1 MPPLTLFCY
10 HWPLA
15 LASSAASAPLPEPTA
30 AVSGGWTVLM
40 GLAGLIVIVAA
51 LALVY
56 AVARRR
62 MVDVK
67 PLSLEDVGELRKI
80 YLVLLTIYF
89 GVAIYGSL
97 VPLQVRHVAW
107 DTAVEQFRNIRYLQL
122 DEVSRADWVANILL
136 FIPLA
141 YLATAVLTLGVRSWL
156 VRLAAVV
163 VVAGSCAALS
173 AAIEFTQIW
182 FWPRTVSLNDI
193 VAESIGGLIGSL
205 LWLLLGTTI
214 HGWLS
219 AYLTPQRRRTQIDQL
234 LEFYLVGLVIYS
246 LLPLDLTI
254 SPAELYH
261 KFRDGKIV
269 RIPFS
274 DFYWNVKLAYSVL
287 TDIVT
292 FIPVGMYS
300 ATAFTSQQK
309 PVRGLLASTLLGAGI
324 AALIELAQLFV
335 IEHFT
340 SATTVA
346 VAAVGCCIGAA
357 LMRRFRSA
365 RWGETAAFWSEE
377 TARRAASICVAL
389 MGLYAL
395 VLLAVFCSGGVWE
408 TDAARLSRRF
418 HGFWRP
424 PLAALYWGR
433 EYNALSDVL
442 RKVLFF
448 VPLGALG
455 AVAAWGMTASKPRRR
470 LLFFAVLLYAAIVSF
485 SIEMLQ
491 VYLPPPKG
499 DPSGPMHVADVGDVL
514 VCTAGAALG
523 LLLTWRV
530 LSAPQHFPRREELR
544 IEHHRDTE
552 GTEKGE

>member
-1 MPPLTLFCY
+1 MPPWSFFSY

-15 LASSAASAPLPEPTA
+15 PSGASAQLAEPAPASSVP
-30 AVSGGWTVLM
+30 GGWTMLM
-40 GLAGLIVIVAA
+40 WLAGAVVIASAIV
-51 LALVY
+51 LVY

-62 MVDVK
+62 MEGSQA
-67 PLSLEDVGELRKI
+67 LSVEDAGKLRNLYMI
-80 YLVLLTIYF
+80 WLAAYFVLV
-89 GVAIYGSL
+89 IYGSL
-97 VPLQVRHVAW
+97 VPLQVRPVAW
-107 DTAVEQFRNIRYLQL
+107 ATAVEQFRDIRYLQL

-141 YLATAVLTLGVRSWL
+141 YLATAVLTLGVRSWP
-156 VRLAAVV
+156 VRGAAALAVT
-163 VVAGSCAALS
+163 GCSAALS
-173 AAIEFTQIW
+173 AAIEFAQIW

-193 VAESIGGLIGSL
+193 VAESIGGAIGAV
-205 LWLLLGTTI
+205 LWLLLGITI
-214 HGWLS
+214 HSWLA

-261 KFRDGKIV
+261 KYRDGKIV
-269 RIPFS
+269 LIPFV
-274 DFYWNVKLAYSVL
+274 DFPWNIKLAYSVL
-287 TDIVT
+287 TDIAT

-300 ATAFTSQQK
+300 ATAFTSRHK

-324 AALIELAQLFV
+324 AAVIEIAQLFV

-340 SATTVA
+340 SITTVA

-357 LMRRFRSA
+357 LMRRFRSTS
-365 RWGETAAFWSEE
+365 WDDGGMLWSDQ
-377 TARRAASICVAL
+377 TARRAVGICLTL

-395 VLLAVFCSGGVWE
+395 VLVAVFCFGGVWE
-408 TDAARLSRRF
+408 TDAVRLSRRF

-424 PLAALYWGR
+424 PLAALYWSR

-442 RKVLFF
+442 RKILFF
-448 VPLGALG
+448 LPLGVLG
-455 AVAAWGMTASKPRRR
+455 AVAVWGSWASKKRRAS
-470 LLFFAVLLYAAIVSF
+470 LHSAVLLYAAGVSF

-499 DPSGPMHVADVGDVL
+499 DPSGPTHVADVGDVL

-530 LSAPQHFPRREELR
+530 LAAPRHDPNLDKQGSVTDHFA
-544 IEHHRDTE
+544 
-552 GTEKGE
+552 